1 VADRTVSVELVLK
14 TDQYKT
20 EAEAAKL
27 KTEALDR
34 TVVELDRDIN
44 KIPADATKAGA
55 ALDLMGAGAKKAGD
69 DTGKLDARIAELKDS
84 IKGLGAEF
92 DKTGDP
98 ALLKKFR
105 ADSSELSGLTKM
117 RTEFEKL
124 PPVLGDLSNKTESST
139 GWFGRLRKEVTDS
152 ASSFADLAKQIGP
165 LQMPGVLPTAIGA
178 GIALSPL
185 LLGAVGGAVSTAAA
199 GGVAGAGVAGAVMGD
214 PARFKAEW
222 GAAAGEVK
230 KDFLD
235 ATTVFTGPTLSAIK
249 TIGPLIDSWHID
261 KTFEAAAGFVQPLVS
276 GIEGFTTEVVAGV
289 SSLVKEGG
297 PAMTVIAQDLPLLG
311 EGIKNAFDSIA
322 GGAQGGAAALGD
334 VIKLL
339 TGAIELTGALIGT
352 EEKAY
357 QSATGLNI
365 RFNQFLADNQS
376 WLGPLTLGIADFALQ
391 AENGWNADKVA
402 HYGAAIDGVT
412 VSTDLATTAIDDFGK
427 IGGGALYTID
437 QRARDT
443 LDMVQRMEK
452 SFDEAANAEL
462 KFRNAS
468 VASAQSLADLEKG
481 WKHVKNA
488 LDINTQAGR
497 DNVTLIDKVITESV
511 KQRDAAI
518 AAGGGTADAYAKAD
532 AVYRKQI
539 DNLQALLTKLLGSK
553 KAAEDFLNAF
563 KDKTITL
570 TVKVNQVGS
579 VTQQGVIS
587 GGVPVRGA
595 FAEGGDPPP
604 GLAWVG
610 EKGPELVRFNGSEH
624 VYTSSQSRA
633 MMASSGPSG
642 SSGASQSA
650 VAVSLVAGSGA
661 NLTPLGSLINQMI
674 RDGLIV
680 VKASQ
685 VRPGV

>member
-1 VADRTVSVELVLK
+1 MADRTVSVELTL
-14 TDQYKT
+14 KT
-20 EAEAAKL
+20 EAYKAEVEAAKL
-27 KTEALDR
+27 KTEELDKKVEALDK
-34 TVVELDRDIN
+34 DIN
-44 KIPADATKAGA
+44 KIPPDAAKAGA
-55 ALDLMGAGAKKAGD
+55 GLEVMGGAAKQAGSDVDDLGSKTEKLTEKTGRSRDEFGRFKKAGE
-69 DTGKLDARIAELKDS
+69 DA
-84 IKGLGAEF
+84 
-92 DKTGDP
+92 
-98 ALLKKFR
+98 
-105 ADSSELSGLTKM
+105 

-165 LQMPGVLPTAIGA
+165 LQMPGVMPTVIGA

-185 LLGAVGGAVSTAAA
+185 LLGAAGGAVSTAAA

-261 KTFEAAAGFVQPLVS
+261 KTFAAAAGFVQPLVS

-289 SSLVKEGG
+289 DSLVRNGG

-339 TGAIELTGALIGT
+339 TGAIELTGNLIGV

-357 QSATGLNI
+357 QSATSLNI
-365 RFNQFLADNQS
+365 RANQFLADNQS
-376 WLGPLTLGIADFALQ
+376 WLGPLTLGIADFALK
-391 AENGWNADKVA
+391 AENGWNSDKVA
-402 HYGAAIDGVT
+402 HYGEAIAGVT
-412 VSTDLATTAIDDFGK
+412 VSTDLATTAIDDYGK
-427 IGGGALYTID
+427 VGGGALYLID

-462 KFRNAS
+462 RFRDAS
-468 VASAQSLADLEKG
+468 VASAQGLADLEKG

-488 LDINTQAGR
+488 LDINSQAGR
-497 DNVTLIDKVITESV
+497 DNVSLIDKVITESV

-518 AAGGGTADAYAKAD
+518 AAGGGTKAAYDQAN
-532 AVYRKQI
+532 AVYRQQLA
-539 DNLQALLTKLLGSK
+539 NLEAVLIKLGLSK
-553 KAAEDFLNAF
+553 KAADDYLNAF
-563 KDKTITL
+563 KDKTITI
-570 TVKVNQVGS
+570 TVKINQVGS

-595 FAEGGDPPP
+595 FAEGGDAP
-604 GLAWVG
+604 GPGYYRVG
-610 EKGPELVRFNGSEH
+610 EQGPEIVRFNGGEH
-624 VYTSSQSRA
+624 IYTASQSRA
-633 MMASSGPSG
+633 MMASSPSG
-642 SSGASQSA
+642 
-650 VAVSLVAGSGA
+650 GSGNSGSATMALTMDVSPGA
-661 NLTPLGSLINQMI
+661 NMTWLGSIINE
-674 RDGLIV
+674 GLRNGYIV